1 MKWKV
6 WILAGSSLVLAGVSG
21 FLSASVFAQEST
33 PRTVTVNVGTGEQG
47 PPGPAGPAG
56 PPGSGSGE
64 QGPPGP
70 PGPAGPRGPQGE
82 RGPAGPPGESSGDI
96 CAGAPPAYEPG
107 FLVINAPGG
116 QAKIWTCLAP

>member
-6 WILAGSSLVLAGVSG
+6 WALAGFSLVLAAIAG
-21 FLSASVFAQEST
+21 FLSASVLAQDSG

-47 PPGPAGPAG
+47 PPGPAG
-56 PPGSGSGE
+56 SGGGE

-70 PGPAGPRGPQGE
+70 AGPAGPQGSQGE
-82 RGPAGPPGESSGDI
+82 RGPAGPPGSSSGDI

>member
-1 MKWKV
+1 MNMKWKV
-6 WILAGSSLVLAGVSG
+6 WTLSGASLVLAGASG
-21 FLSASVFAQEST
+21 FTAATVVAQDST

-47 PPGPAGPAG
+47 PIGPPGPA
-56 PPGSGSGE
+56 GSGSGE
-64 QGPPGP
+64 QGP

-82 RGPAGPPGESSGDI
+82 QGPAGPPGSSSGDI

-116 QAKIWTCLAP
+116 QTKIWTCLAP